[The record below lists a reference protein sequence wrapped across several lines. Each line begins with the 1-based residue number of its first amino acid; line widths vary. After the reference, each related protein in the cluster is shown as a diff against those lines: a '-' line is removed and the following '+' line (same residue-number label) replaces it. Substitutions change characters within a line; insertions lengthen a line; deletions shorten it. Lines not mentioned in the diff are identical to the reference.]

1 MCCYHLPVFRA
12 SRKGQGRSAPVHGRG
27 TLRTSPRKKIAREGD
42 IYIYIYPW
50 TLQLL
55 DQIGPMGRFGDKLIT
70 VKQKQKL
77 SLFLDKFTNFRNI
90 DIQNTGI

>member
-1 MCCYHLPVFRA
+1 MDE
-12 SRKGQGRSAPVHGRG
+12 GRSAPVHA
-27 TLRTSPRKKIAREGD
+27 KKIAWEGD

-55 DQIGPMGRFGDKLIT
+55 DQFGPMGRFGDKLIT

-77 SLFLDKFTNFRNI
+77 SLFLDKITYFRNI
-90 DIQNTGI
+90 DIQNAGI